1 MVPLWFTLSALC
13 FVGAAVLLYVD
24 IDRRRGRGRRRKSW
38 ARSHGFD
45 YEQESTEIL
54 KRWKR
59 GVMST
64 VGSNIPARNVVLGQI
79 RGEAVFIFDLEEV
92 ATVIALHR
100 KVGTNVVVDVR
111 LKGLKEP
118 RENDIWLLGAIGP
131 RMVYSTNLD
140 AARRACDR
148 RMVTFAHTAPDC
160 AEIMWNE
167 QNWTLVSMPIGST
180 RAQWDEGLRTVRQF
194 NDLLR
199 VLPPVPQST
208 ATAGAPQASTR
219 RKAAPSRPLAPAGRS
234 EATPGHGEPIH
245 PRKRIHDPRR
255 NPAACASRARTPPAD
270 RPQRPS
276 GVTSPT
282 LSQSRTGAQYTD
294 AVPRRVAL
302 ITGPTSGIGE
312 GFARRY
318 AADGYDVVLVSR
330 DADRLKALAAELSNE
345 GGCNVEV
352 LPADLADAAGRDT
365 VAERL
370 ASGVDV
376 LVNNAGFGTSGEFW
390 TADPAMLQR
399 QLDVNVTAVMQLTRA
414 ALPAMIDKGAGTVIN
429 VSSVAGLLSGRG
441 STYSA
446 SKAYVVSFTEGLAV
460 GLRGTGVGIHVVC
473 PGYVHTE
480 FHDRAGIDMTSLP
493 SFMWLE
499 VDDVVRETLA
509 EVSRGNVL
517 IIPGLQYKA
526 LTTVSRMVPRTL
538 SRAATSVFG
547 RGRGRT

>member
-199 VLPPVPQST
+199 VLPPVPQTS
-208 ATAGAPQASTR
+208 APQSAGR
-219 RKAAPSRPLAPAGRS
+219 RNAAPSRPLAPAGRGES
-234 EATPGHGEPIH
+234 APRHAEAL
-245 PRKRIHDPRR
+245 PREGGAAPRS
-255 NPAACASRARTPPAD
+255 AAGSPPPARQEPTRRAPAEPGAPVR
-270 RPQRPS
+270 RPPPGRNGHQATHYQR
-276 GVTSPT
+276 
-282 LSQSRTGAQYTD
+282 
-294 AVPRRVAL
+294 
-302 ITGPTSGIGE
+302 
-312 GFARRY
+312 
-318 AADGYDVVLVSR
+318 
-330 DADRLKALAAELSNE
+330 
-345 GGCNVEV
+345 
-352 LPADLADAAGRDT
+352 
-365 VAERL
+365 
-370 ASGVDV
+370 
-376 LVNNAGFGTSGEFW
+376 
-390 TADPAMLQR
+390 
-399 QLDVNVTAVMQLTRA
+399 
-414 ALPAMIDKGAGTVIN
+414 
-429 VSSVAGLLSGRG
+429 
-441 STYSA
+441 
-446 SKAYVVSFTEGLAV
+446 
-460 GLRGTGVGIHVVC
+460 
-473 PGYVHTE
+473 
-480 FHDRAGIDMTSLP
+480 
-493 SFMWLE
+493 
-499 VDDVVRETLA
+499 
-509 EVSRGNVL
+509 
-517 IIPGLQYKA
+517 
-526 LTTVSRMVPRTL
+526 
-538 SRAATSVFG
+538 
-547 RGRGRT
+547 

>member
-24 IDRRRGRGRRRKSW
+24 IDRRRGLGRRRRSW

-54 KRWKR
+54 DRWKR

-167 QNWTLVSMPIGST
+167 QNWTLVSMPISST

-199 VLPPVPQST
+199 VLPPLPQPTSAPQS
-208 ATAGAPQASTR
+208 AER
-219 RKAAPSRPLAPAGRS
+219 RKAPTRPLAPAGRGETPS
-234 EATPGHGEPIH
+234 RQPEASAREGGTVTRSAAAPPPE
-245 PRKRIHDPRR
+245 RQESARR
-255 NPAACASRARTPPAD
+255 PAADSARQTN
-270 RPQRPS
+270 
-276 GVTSPT
+276 
-282 LSQSRTGAQYTD
+282 
-294 AVPRRVAL
+294 
-302 ITGPTSGIGE
+302 
-312 GFARRY
+312 
-318 AADGYDVVLVSR
+318 ADGSVRRPPLGR
-330 DADRLKALAAELSNE
+330 NGHQAAHH
-345 GGCNVEV
+345 
-352 LPADLADAAGRDT
+352 
-365 VAERL
+365 
-370 ASGVDV
+370 
-376 LVNNAGFGTSGEFW
+376 
-390 TADPAMLQR
+390 QR
-399 QLDVNVTAVMQLTRA
+399 
-414 ALPAMIDKGAGTVIN
+414 
-429 VSSVAGLLSGRG
+429 
-441 STYSA
+441 
-446 SKAYVVSFTEGLAV
+446 
-460 GLRGTGVGIHVVC
+460 
-473 PGYVHTE
+473 
-480 FHDRAGIDMTSLP
+480 
-493 SFMWLE
+493 
-499 VDDVVRETLA
+499 
-509 EVSRGNVL
+509 
-517 IIPGLQYKA
+517 
-526 LTTVSRMVPRTL
+526 
-538 SRAATSVFG
+538 
-547 RGRGRT
+547 

>member
-24 IDRRRGRGRRRKSW
+24 IDRRRGRGRRRRSW

-45 YEQESTEIL
+45 YEQESSEIL

-64 VGSNIPARNVVLGQI
+64 VGSSIPARNVVLGQI

-199 VLPPVPQST
+199 VLPPVPAQTS
-208 ATAGAPQASTR
+208 APQSAAR
-219 RKAAPSRPLAPAGRS
+219 RKAAPSRPLAPAGRG
-234 EATPGHGEPIH
+234 EAPPRH
-245 PRKRIHDPRR
+245 PEALPR
-255 NPAACASRARTPPAD
+255 
-270 RPQRPS
+270 
-276 GVTSPT
+276 
-282 LSQSRTGAQYTD
+282 
-294 AVPRRVAL
+294 
-302 ITGPTSGIGE
+302 
-312 GFARRY
+312 
-318 AADGYDVVLVSR
+318 
-330 DADRLKALAAELSNE
+330 E
-345 GGCNVEV
+345 GG
-352 LPADLADAAGRDT
+352 AAARGAAGSSPSVRQEPT
-365 VAERL
+365 RRAPAEPGAPVRRPPPGRNGYQ
-370 ASGVDV
+370 A
-376 LVNNAGFGTSGEFW
+376 THY
-390 TADPAMLQR
+390 QR
-399 QLDVNVTAVMQLTRA
+399 
-414 ALPAMIDKGAGTVIN
+414 
-429 VSSVAGLLSGRG
+429 
-441 STYSA
+441 
-446 SKAYVVSFTEGLAV
+446 
-460 GLRGTGVGIHVVC
+460 
-473 PGYVHTE
+473 
-480 FHDRAGIDMTSLP
+480 
-493 SFMWLE
+493 
-499 VDDVVRETLA
+499 
-509 EVSRGNVL
+509 
-517 IIPGLQYKA
+517 
-526 LTTVSRMVPRTL
+526 
-538 SRAATSVFG
+538 
-547 RGRGRT
+547 